1 MGLSIKGYE
10 YYKIPE
16 EIRFRY
22 PAPGSVALDDSSYPH
37 LFKKH
42 WKTPFRDSHFNIRP
56 LEKKLE
62 QDENTKHYI
71 SGLVTFNPDTEPHL
85 AGMQM
90 PDVSDLEICSDHP
103 DLNSE
108 EMTKQL
114 WEEFEDIPNV
124 LATLKRDYSPYIND
138 YSHDYNQVNAQWRDR
153 GASGFLNEAKTRE
166 FFVELEF
173 WIEGIIGEQQIRTKK
188 VQFYK
193 GTPKKWQVLDDNA
206 HDRDQIE
213 KMQAAI

>member
-1 MGLSIKGYE
+1 M
-10 YYKIPE
+10 
-16 EIRFRY
+16 
-22 PAPGSVALDDSSYPH
+22 
-37 LFKKH
+37 
-42 WKTPFRDSHFNIRP
+42 
-56 LEKKLE
+56 
-62 QDENTKHYI
+62 
-71 SGLVTFNPDTEPHL
+71 
-85 AGMQM
+85 
-90 PDVSDLEICSDHP
+90 
-103 DLNSE
+103 
-108 EMTKQL
+108 
-114 WEEFEDIPNV
+114 
-124 LATLKRDYSPYIND
+124 
-138 YSHDYNQVNAQWRDR
+138 NAQWRDR